1 MGGLLGLHEGD
12 SHLGADG
19 DFFAVDGE
27 RFVAPLADGGDGGV
41 GELGVAA
48 YGRDLLDAAVG
59 TDQGFENNRA
69 LNVGAAGG
77 FGIVR
82 FDPLVEKIFGEFRF
96 QADELI
102 VVGRQ
107 GGFGRFGEHRGRLYG

>member
-1 MGGLLGLHEGD
+1 MGRLLGLHEGD
-12 SHLGADG
+12 DDLCTDG
-19 DFFAVDGE
+19 DFLAVDREGLI
-27 RFVAPLADGGDGGV
+27 APLADRGDGGV

-48 YGRDLLDAAVG
+48 YGRDLLDAAVSA
-59 TDQGFENNRA
+59 DQGFENNGS
-69 LNVGAAGG
+69 LNVSAASG

-82 FDPLVEKIFGEFRF
+82 FDTLVEKIFGEFRF

-102 VVGRQ
+102 VVGWQ